1 MYLRQA
7 FTMVEILVVIAI
19 IITLMGLLLAVVN
32 TTQAEIASTFNTI
45 RQVEGNANM
54 YKLNNGTLPLLN
66 VAPDQFSRD
75 IYDSDDIDFINAR
88 NNDLRQKLI
97 AISAE
102 YDEGGEFHGSGGY
115 ILDAWLSP
123 IVYKPYTAYLVAPTE
138 YSLATGD
145 SYKPPKPR
153 SYQMWSAGVDETYQL
168 TSANYARIIDPD
180 TGTIEYKK
188 YEPDTDSDDYT
199 FVDDISNW
207 SKVSN

>member
-45 RQVEGNANM
+45 RQIEGNANM
-54 YKLNNGTLPLLN
+54 YKLNNGSLPLLN
-66 VAPDQFSRD
+66 VDADQFCTD
-75 IYDSDDIDFINAR
+75 MYDSTDIALINAR
-88 NNDLRQKLI
+88 NMELRQKLI

-102 YDEGGEFHGSGGY
+102 YDEGGEFYGDGGY
-115 ILDAWLSP
+115 IVDAWLTP
-123 IVYKPYTAYLVAPTE
+123 IVYKPYTAYLVKPTA
-138 YSLATGD
+138 YTVAD
-145 SYKPPKPR
+145 PYKPPKPR

-168 TSANYARIIDPD
+168 TSANYVHILDPADNPIIKKFDPN
-180 TGTIEYKK
+180 
-188 YEPDTDSDDYT
+188 PDSDDYT

-207 SKVSN
+207 SKISN